1 MNYKEFFATALTFGC
16 LEDERLLIARESHTS
31 VREAQVIRMSRKG
44 SFTTRV
50 IRAHTTVHVR
60 FAPKATDDPPPRAKT
75 RPSADHAGRAG
86 IVN

>member
-50 IRAHTTVHVR
+50 IRAIRPCMSASPQKRLMIRRLV
-60 FAPKATDDPPPRAKT
+60 PKP
-75 RPSADHAGRAG
+75 DHQLITPAEQ
-86 IVN
+86 VS